1 MCPHQGLLI
10 GVIFRYYNSHNYPL
24 HQRNFINTKNKLMF
38 NFFRI
43 RPLGSEYWLIY
54 LSGENIRGENWTP
67 GLMTKKPNRMK
78 LFDNIQR
85 THIIKKPALLW

>member
-1 MCPHQGLLI
+1 LSLLGIVTHTIIPYIKRILLI
-10 GVIFRYYNSHNYPL
+10 
-24 HQRNFINTKNKLMF
+24 QNKLKF
-38 NFFRI
+38 YFFRI
-43 RPLGSEYWLIY
+43 GPLGSEYWLIY

-85 THIIKKPALLW
+85 TRIIKKPALLWRLKLHT